1 MATIRYRKNSIS
13 SLKREDDSI
22 ATEHHEKARILWNSF
37 RDKLGI
43 SLPISETF
51 DFSQY
56 FTPKDLSSL
65 TAPFSHDEIDK
76 VVALMPSDKSP
87 GPDGFSGIFLKVCWP
102 VIKYDFY
109 RLCDEF
115 WEGSLNLQSINDSFI
130 TLICKVASPEG
141 ANDFR
146 PISLLNIC
154 LNLITKILAN
164 GLQLR
169 VLELVHVNQYGF
181 LETRNI

>member
-1 MATIRYRKNSIS
+1 
-13 SLKREDDSI
+13 
-22 ATEHHEKARILWNSF
+22 
-37 RDKLGI
+37 
-43 SLPISETF
+43 
-51 DFSQY
+51 
-56 FTPKDLSSL
+56 
-65 TAPFSHDEIDK
+65 
-76 VVALMPSDKSP
+76 MPSDKSP

-146 PISLLNIC
+146 PISFLNIC

-181 LETRNI
+181 LETRNT